1 MLIPMKYLLRYLL
14 MDMEVFLILSSV
26 ESEKKAEIVFVI
38 IPFSIRRKNDINIT
52 ENIAMEKSVIID
64 VNELTIFEKVSML
77 AKPLM

>member
-1 MLIPMKYLLRYLL
+1 